1 MLNAYRKFVEYNL
14 DGEMVDS
21 FGCRSA
27 IVLLEPDEAVETEE
41 KWCDRDDIK
50 KALETDLPLPYG
62 YTTFHKYLY
71 IRNADLKKIRVWNN
85 SVLKKKVYYRAEN
98 VSLDELLKLRCIDK
112 VIQYLKEHGIAV
124 CPMKA

>member
-1 MLNAYRKFVEYNL
+1 MLNVYRKFVEYKL
-14 DGEMVDS
+14 DGERVDS
-21 FGCRSA
+21 FGWHSA

-41 KWCDRDDIK
+41 KWCDRNNIE

-71 IRNADLKKIRVWNN
+71 IRNVDLKKIRVWKN
-85 SVLKKKVYYRAEN
+85 SVLKKRVYYRAEN
-98 VSLDELLKLRCIDK
+98 VSLKELLELRCSDK
-112 VIQYLKEHGIAV
+112 VIQYLKEHGMTI